1 MTEVEQTY
9 PLHLN
14 ISKDLESDLRA
25 YAAARGISIS
35 AAVRILLH
43 EALNGSK

>member
-1 MTEVEQTY
+1 MTYQ
-9 PLHLN
+9 LHLE
-14 ISKDLESDLRA
+14 IGEDLESDLRA

-43 EALNGSK
+43 EAMNGKEKP